1 MWLVATGSD
10 SADSPKYSF
19 WPYLSN
25 ITFLLYEQQQQ
36 KRQLSAGFWLLSDST
51 QDPCWDPAETQFGCA
66 INSQENLAWTD

>member
-25 ITFLLYEQQQQ
+25 ITFLLYEQQQ
-36 KRQLSAGFWLLSDST
+36 KKDSCLLASDFSAIA
-51 QDPCWDPAETQFGCA
+51 PKIPAGILQRH
-66 INSQENLAWTD
+66 NSVVP